1 MKKPTRTLD
10 VIAAAH
16 AKGVETVVAGEVA
29 EIHFPK
35 GGGLSLL
42 ASKLFV
48 QLLDAAGARVCE
60 QGRHQTTME
69 SLNWSHR
76 DLAAIE
82 ETVRELQR
90 TIVSLTVNTPRGRLR
105 KSGQILTDVD
115 REEDNPVGELIWEF
129 SNTFRAVIRNSR
141 HWAAISARAVLAMEC
156 KYSPW
161 LYQIAALH
169 AGRERAYQDW
179 TLDDLRGRLGAS
191 APSLRNWQPFKQFV
205 LEPAIAE
212 INHLTGIG
220 VAWEPIKY
228 ARRVVAVRLFS
239 WRKSKEELDAAVTE
253 LNRHRAGR
261 KERRTS
267 LAGQIAEERASLRR
281 KLAAELQALP
291 AFSQNVQNASVN

>member
-1 MKKPTRTLD
+1 MKKSTRTLD
-10 VIAAAH
+10 VIAAAR
-16 AKGVETVVAGEVA
+16 ARGVETVVAGEVA

-48 QLLDAAGARVCE
+48 QLLDASGARVCE
-60 QGRHQTTME
+60 QGRHRTMLE

-76 DLAAIE
+76 DLTTIE

-90 TIVSLTVNTPRGRLR
+90 TIVSLTINTSRGRLR

-115 REEDNPVGELIWEF
+115 REEDNPAGELVWEF
-129 SNTFRAVIRNSR
+129 SNTFRAVVKNSR

-169 AGRERAYQDW
+169 AGRERVFQDW
-179 TLDDLRGRLGAS
+179 KLDDLRERLGAS

-205 LEPAIAE
+205 LEPAVAE

-228 ARRVVAVRLFS
+228 ARRVVAVRLSS
-239 WRKSKEELDAAVTE
+239 WRKSKEELDAAVAE

-261 KERRTS
+261 KERR
-267 LAGQIAEERASLRR
+267 AGLVERVVEERAALRR
-281 KLAAELQALP
+281 KLAADLQSLP
-291 AFSQNVQNASVN
+291 AFSLNERDAAGD